1 MLIKDLSKELDTK
14 ALSAVHGGNNGNAA
28 TNTIGQALNMSVP
41 VVVGATG
48 PANTNVSV
56 DGTQNAYIDNFQ
68 FAGDSFLAFL
78 PVVPMLR
85 RG

>member
-1 MLIKDLSKELDTK
+1 MLIQDLSKELDTK

-28 TNTIGQALNMSVP
+28 TNTIGQVMNLSVP
-41 VVVGATG
+41 VAVGVAG

-68 FAGDSFLAFL
+68 FAGDSFLALL
-78 PVVPMLR
+78 PVVPVLR
-85 RG
+85 G